1 MKGELRAWELV
12 ITTERSLDYQK
23 KSPQKENLKALRKEG
38 KRTHDHWWE
47 GWAEWVVMIIMGLKQ
62 VQSYG
67 QGVGGFES
75 VQFGGHI
82 LGYKNDCTVFFF
94 R

>member
-1 MKGELRAWELV
+1 
-12 ITTERSLDYQK
+12 
-23 KSPQKENLKALRKEG
+23 
-38 KRTHDHWWE
+38 
-47 GWAEWVVMIIMGLKQ
+47 MIIMGLKQ

-94 R
+94 FR